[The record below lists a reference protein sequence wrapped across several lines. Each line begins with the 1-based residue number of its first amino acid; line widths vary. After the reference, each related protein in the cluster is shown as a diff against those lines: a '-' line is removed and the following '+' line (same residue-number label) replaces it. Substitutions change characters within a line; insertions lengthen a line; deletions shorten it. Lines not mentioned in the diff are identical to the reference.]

1 MNYSDFQNRLDLS
14 APINANIEVTNRCN
28 LQCVFCSAD
37 SNEIPGSNELSMPD
51 LMDIADQLEE
61 MKILRVKITGGEPFL
76 KKGIMEFLSRLS
88 KRHRISI
95 NTNATLITE
104 KIAGELAKLNIDT
117 MIVSLDSADP
127 GINDRLRGRDSSRR
141 TVEGIKIL
149 RKFNI
154 PVSIAAV
161 LTKLNADGIPE
172 LALFLKGLGF
182 SQLGVNHVY
191 PQGRAANRFK
201 ELALD
206 YDGLE
211 SFYLK
216 IDDFNK
222 TNPGISIS
230 FEQGH
235 WYRMKYSSQEKKEGK
250 KKYLLPCHAGINQIG
265 ILANGDVVP
274 CLLMASLKA
283 GNIKREKLA
292 DMWKNSD
299 VFKKMKELATTE
311 IHQTEC
317 GANCRFSYDCRGGCR
332 AKAFLHSGSFTGKD
346 PECPH
351 IDCNKIK

>member
-1 MNYSDFQNRLDLS
+1 
-14 APINANIEVTNRCN
+14 
-28 LQCVFCSAD
+28 
-37 SNEIPGSNELSMPD
+37 
-51 LMDIADQLEE
+51 MDIADQLDE
-61 MKILRVKITGGEPFL
+61 MKILKVKITGGEPFL

-88 KRHRISI
+88 RRHRISI
-95 NTNATLITE
+95 NTNGTLITDE
-104 KIAGELAKLNIDT
+104 ISGELARLNIDT

-127 GINDRLRGRDSSRR
+127 GINDRLRGKNSFRR

-161 LTKLNADGIPE
+161 LTKLNAEGIPE

-191 PQGRAANRFK
+191 PQGRAANVFN
-201 ELALD
+201 ELAID
-206 YDGLE
+206 YDEME
-211 SFYLK
+211 SFCRK

-222 TNPGISIS
+222 TKPGISIS

-235 WYRMKYSSQEKKEGK
+235 WYRMRYSFQEKKNKG

-274 CLLMASLKA
+274 CLLMNDLKA

-299 VFKKMKELATTE
+299 VFKKMKEVATTE

-317 GANCRFSYDCRGGCR
+317 GAGCRFNYICRGGCR
-332 AKAFLHSGSFTGKD
+332 ARAYLHSGSLTGKD

-351 IDCNKIK
+351 LTPLIS

>member
-1 MNYSDFQNRLDLS
+1 MKFSDFQNRLDLT
-14 APINANIEVTNRCN
+14 APIHANIEVTNRCN

-37 SNEIPGSNELSMPD
+37 SNEIPGSDELSMPD
-51 LMDIADQLEE
+51 LMSIADQLEE
-61 MKILRVKITGGEPFL
+61 MKVFRVKITGGEPFL
-76 KKGIMEFLSRLS
+76 KKGIMGLLSRLS

-95 NTNATLITE
+95 NTNGTLITGE
-104 KIAGELAKLNIDT
+104 IAGELARLNIDT

-182 SQLGVNHVY
+182 SKLGVNYVY
-191 PQGRAANRFK
+191 PKGRGVNRFK
-201 ELALD
+201 ELALN
-206 YDGLE
+206 YDELE
-211 SFYLK
+211 SFCFK
-216 IDDFNK
+216 INDFNK
-222 TNPGISIS
+222 ANPGMSIS
-230 FEQGH
+230 FEQAH
-235 WYRMKYSSQEKKEGK
+235 WYKMKYSFQEKKEGK
-250 KKYLLPCHAGINQIG
+250 KKYLLPCHAGISQIG
-265 ILANGDVVP
+265 ILSNGDVVP

-317 GANCRFSYDCRGGCR
+317 GANCRFNYFCRGGCR
-332 AKAFLHSGSFTGKD
+332 ARAYLYSGSLTGKD

-351 IDCNKIK
+351 